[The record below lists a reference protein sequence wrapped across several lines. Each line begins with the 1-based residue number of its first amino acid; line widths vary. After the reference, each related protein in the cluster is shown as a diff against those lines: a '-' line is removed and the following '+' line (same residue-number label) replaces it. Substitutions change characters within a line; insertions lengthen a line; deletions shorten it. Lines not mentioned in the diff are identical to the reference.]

1 MKTLQHNF
9 FSQTFGF
16 ILFVCKNGHIRIKNF
31 WFYLHFFSCQIK
43 MVGYDQLHIMTNHPI
58 KYESYRTNDLRG
70 VKYMTCDDRSTWDNI
85 LFQLVVSCDETF
97 SEVRTH
103 CRPLET
109 VTNFIW
115 IKMVGYD
122 QLHIMTNHPIK
133 YESYRTNDLRGVT
146 FTKWS
151 QTDEQMTRQT
161 EKLYAPYYKIESNGF
176 CCMFFLRFYKDY
188 ITFYALYLIV
198 WGI

>member
-1 MKTLQHNF
+1 MWTEAHLLYEALAHFVQNMLRSTLLHANKTTKKCIQFLNESLITTSF
-9 FSQTFGF
+9 FFQTFGF

-70 VKYMTCDDRSTWDNI
+70 V
-85 LFQLVVSCDETF
+85 
-97 SEVRTH
+97 
-103 CRPLET
+103 
-109 VTNFIW
+109 
-115 IKMVGYD
+115 
-122 QLHIMTNHPIK
+122 
-133 YESYRTNDLRGVT
+133 T

-161 EKLYAPYYKIESNGF
+161 EKLYAPYYQIQGIKS
-176 CCMFFLRFYKDY
+176 Y
-188 ITFYALYLIV
+188 IIFV
-198 WGI
+198 KP